1 MPLDPSAA
9 RVVAHAVVDVAERS
23 FFAAAEV
30 ADLVT
35 ADPPPPPHDW
45 LVASVRFDEADA
57 AGTVSCL
64 LPEALARSLFDAFNG
79 RDPLAPFPA
88 IDQLFD
94 LVGEFSNMV
103 CGAWLT
109 RVAGD
114 QSFVLGKPLVRPVL
128 DALALSTADGTRTT
142 MLINDLPLLVDVRM
156 EPPKTA
162 ARRRATA

>member
-9 RVVAHAVVDVAERS
+9 SVVAHAVVDVAERS

-30 ADLVT
+30 AQTPEGDAAS
-35 ADPPPPPHDW
+35 ADDW
-45 LVASVRFDEADA
+45 LVASVQFDEAEA

-79 RDPLAPFPA
+79 REPHAPRPA

-109 RVAGD
+109 RVATE
-114 QSFVLGKPLVRPVL
+114 QAFVLGKPLVRPVL
-128 DALALSTADGTRTT
+128 DSLALTTADGTRTA
-142 MLINDLPLLVDVRM
+142 MLVNDLPLLVDVRVG
-156 EPPKTA
+156 PAPAVPRKKA
-162 ARRRATA
+162 SA